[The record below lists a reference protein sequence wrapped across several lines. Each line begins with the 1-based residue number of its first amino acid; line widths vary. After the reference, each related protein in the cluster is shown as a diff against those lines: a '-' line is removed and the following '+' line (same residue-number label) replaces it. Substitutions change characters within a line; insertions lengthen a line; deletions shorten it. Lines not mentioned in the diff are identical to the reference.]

1 MQKDQNVRFRV
12 AITCRSEY
20 VVDVPRDLVI
30 CSGIGAL
37 IYDKIIERLQDDES
51 PGIGSV
57 EVEQVSEAAVVQLLS
72 SSEPGIGVYPED
84 RNNHLDAAL
93 IQNHTPNRTAP
104 VIYSVT

>member
-12 AITCRSEY
+12 AIMCRSEY

-30 CSGIGAL
+30 RSGIGAL
-37 IYDKIIERLQDDES
+37 VYDKIIERLQDDES

-57 EVEQVSEAAVVQLLS
+57 EVQQVSEAAVVQLLS
-72 SSEPGIGVYPED
+72 SSEPGVGVYPED
-84 RNNHLDAAL
+84 RNSHVDAEL
-93 IQNHTPNRTAP
+93 IQNLAPNRAAP